1 MEPVRHRYP
10 PTVDCTPAIRQA
22 LGDAGV
28 AVAWVFGSR
37 VDGTAGP
44 TSDTDVAVLSV
55 AGRPPLGLLDLTR
68 LARKL
73 DPHLPGSVDLTVFE
87 RAPLELRAR
96 IVTQGR
102 LLCSHDETLRVG
114 VTVDTQSRWEDV
126 RPALRAMDQSYLA
139 AVAGRRTSAEEPR
152 G

>member
-1 MEPVRHRYP
+1 VNGTPVISQTLR
-10 PTVDCTPAIRQA
+10 
-22 LGDAGV
+22 DAGA

-37 VDGTAGP
+37 GDGTGGP
-44 TSDTDVAVLSV
+44 SSDVDIAVLS
-55 AGRPPLGLLDLTR
+55 AAARPPLGLLELSG

-102 LLCSHDETLRVG
+102 VLCSHDEPLRVR

-126 RPALRAMDQSYLA
+126 RPALHTMDQSYLA
-139 AVAGRRTSAEEPR
+139 AVAERRPPVERRR